1 MPAEGD
7 LTSPN
12 AAVPGSDDTEGKGGG
27 MDLLTAL
34 DLRYYEV
41 VQIQALNLDTALWM
55 IQFWVSATFAIVV
68 AFHYAGRDLSRST
81 SLLMQVLYI
90 IVSLILL
97 TTYIQSA
104 DSVLFWNN
112 VLDQQAIKA
121 GVVSKP
127 LIEST
132 QFWRSASTWSG
143 GLLIGLGTIASVYY
157 GIRVRRP
164 GPS

>member
-1 MPAEGD
+1 
-7 LTSPN
+7 
-12 AAVPGSDDTEGKGGG
+12 

-81 SLLMQVLYI
+81 SLLMQVLYV
-90 IVSLILL
+90 IVSSLL
-97 TTYIQSA
+97 LVTYIQSA

-112 VLDQQAIKA
+112 VLDQHAIKA

-127 LIEST
+127 LIDT
-132 QFWRSASTWSG
+132 AQFWRNASTWSG